1 MVLGLYESGSGDMA
15 TLGGLANSGTV
26 EVDHGSTLQINGAVT
41 NSGSLTTGDYLGGN
55 TLTITGGLT
64 NSGSF
69 GLDASGDSASMQTL
83 VNTGT
88 VGVVTGASLNLTNQ
102 PGGITDVVA
111 GSVFSIA
118 GSFTAGA
125 NSAFANLTSI
135 EGQVTLYGQN
145 DTITPNGGTLTLA
158 SGGSLFADNGSTV
171 TINGAVNNSGTLYTG
186 FEANGGNTLT
196 ITGTLTNQASGQLI
210 LGLYESGSGDM
221 ATLGGLANSGTVE
234 VDHGSTLQING
245 AVTNSGSLTT
255 GSYLGGNTLR
265 FNGNLTNNAG
275 ATFALGA
282 ASDVAIISYVTNAG
296 VVSLAS
302 GSTLNVTGGSH
313 AAVNALPGFLN
324 SGTVNIAQGATLAD
338 PLNYV
343 QTGDKPNHG

>member
-1 MVLGLYESGSGDMA
+1 MAALNNSGQLYTGFEANGGNTLTITGTLTNQAGGQLILGYLESGSGDMA

-41 NSGSLTTGDYLGGN
+41 NSGSLSTGDYFGGN

-69 GLDASGDSASMQTL
+69 ALDASGDSASMQTL

-88 VGVVTGASLNLTNQ
+88 VGVATGASLNLTNQ

-135 EGQVTLYGQN
+135 EGEVTLYGQN

-158 SGGSLFADNGSTV
+158 SGGSLVRGQWIDGHHQWRVST
-171 TINGAVNNSGTLYTG
+171 TPGTCTRALKPT
-186 FEANGGNTLT
+186 A
-196 ITGTLTNQASGQLI
+196 
-210 LGLYESGSGDM
+210 
-221 ATLGGLANSGTVE
+221 AT
-234 VDHGSTLQING
+234 
-245 AVTNSGSLTT
+245 
-255 GSYLGGNTLR
+255 
-265 FNGNLTNNAG
+265 
-275 ATFALGA
+275 
-282 ASDVAIISYVTNAG
+282 
-296 VVSLAS
+296 
-302 GSTLNVTGGSH
+302 
-313 AAVNALPGFLN
+313 P
-324 SGTVNIAQGATLAD
+324 
-338 PLNYV
+338 
-343 QTGDKPNHG
+343 